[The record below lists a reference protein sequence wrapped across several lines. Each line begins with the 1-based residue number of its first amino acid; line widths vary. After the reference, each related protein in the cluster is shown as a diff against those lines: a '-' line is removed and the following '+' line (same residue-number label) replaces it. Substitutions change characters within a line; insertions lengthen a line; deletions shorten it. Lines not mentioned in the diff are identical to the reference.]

1 MNIQR
6 TPRSASMV
14 IFCVAVGAIGI
25 VGCSSA
31 NVTGAPSAASSGSA
45 AISTV
50 QLSQELAHIHGAV
63 VDPTNQTIIAGTHA
77 GAWRIAVNGSV
88 VKLGTS
94 NDDFM
99 GFTIVSPQRWI
110 ASGHPG
116 SGSSSPNPL
125 GLIESTDQGV
135 TWVPVARV
143 GETDFHALAARGN
156 TVVGSDGHAGLIKST
171 DAGRS
176 WAAAA
181 PIQVAGVAYSGQ
193 RLLAATSKG
202 IEFSTNDGGS
212 FELVPQS
219 PMAVMLSAVGNAAWA
234 VDRTGQVWR
243 STDSGA
249 TWQVQ
254 ASVPGAAG
262 IAAVDD
268 TRAYVI
274 TGTELVTVS

>member
-14 IFCVAVGAIGI
+14 IFCVAMGVIGI
-25 VGCSSA
+25 VGCSSSD
-31 NVTGAPSAASSGSA
+31 VTSGPATASRGSA
-45 AISTV
+45 VISTV

-63 VDPTNQTIIAGTHA
+63 VDPTDQTILVGTHT

-88 VKLGTS
+88 AKLGTS

-99 GFTIVSPQRWI
+99 GFTLASPQRWI

-143 GETDFHALAARGN
+143 GETDFHALAARGT

-171 DAGRS
+171 DAGKS
-176 WAAAA
+176 WVAAA
-181 PIQVAGVAYSGQ
+181 PVQVAGVAYSGQ
-193 RLLAATSKG
+193 RLLAATRNG

-219 PMAVMLSAVGNAAWA
+219 PMAVMLSAVGSAAWA

-249 TWQVQ
+249 TWLAR
-254 ASVPGAAG
+254 ASVPGASG
-262 IAAVDD
+262 IAAVDG